1 MRDPAREKQR
11 RVVHIARIEATSGE
25 EIAGVVERHQHHYE
39 APQEIDGIEPRNAR
53 CGARRIGAGL
63 AGHARNGSA
72 ELVAQRACSGLRSR
86 TAASSE
92 SLTRDGLY
100 CFVTNRPRD
109 TDLNQ
114 ARLGSSMSRY
124 VRQLAAMT
132 IGSIAKCSKSP
143 YQISVAKSFLCS
155 AST

>member
-63 AGHARNGSA
+63 AGHARNALGRA
-72 ELVAQRACSGLRSR
+72 LAAQRLLRITQSHR
-86 TAASSE
+86 GK
-92 SLTRDGLY
+92 LG
-100 CFVTNRPRD
+100 VTD
-109 TDLNQ
+109 
-114 ARLGSSMSRY
+114 
-124 VRQLAAMT
+124 
-132 IGSIAKCSKSP
+132 
-143 YQISVAKSFLCS
+143 
-155 AST
+155 